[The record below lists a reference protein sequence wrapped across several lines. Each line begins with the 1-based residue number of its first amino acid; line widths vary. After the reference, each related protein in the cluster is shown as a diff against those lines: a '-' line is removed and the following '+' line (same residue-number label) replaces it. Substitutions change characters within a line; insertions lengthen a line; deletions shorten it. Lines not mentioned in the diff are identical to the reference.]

1 MQLNN
6 DYTRAVVL
14 STADIPWQQ
23 APFSGVQYRML
34 EQHGAEGTRSTSVV
48 RYEPGSHLPAHSHAL
63 GEEIIILQGEF
74 ADESGVYAAGSYI
87 KNPPGSSHAPFSAT
101 GCTLFIKQSHLQ
113 PEDIERVV
121 VDAQNSAWRPG
132 MVDGL
137 SVLPLAEFKSEHSAL
152 VNWQPGTVFTPHR
165 HWGGE
170 EIYVLD
176 GVFEDEFGRY
186 PAGTWLRS
194 PHMSQHAPFS
204 KAGCTIFVKVGHLPD
219 VAKMTPAASSG

>member
-14 STADIPWQQ
+14 NAADIPWQQ

-34 EQHGAEGTRSTSVV
+34 EQDGAEGTRSTSVV
-48 RYEPGSHLPAHSHAL
+48 RYEAGSHLPAHSHAL
-63 GEEIIILQGEF
+63 GEEIIVLQGEF

-87 KNPPGSSHAPFSAT
+87 KNPPGSIHAPFSAT
-101 GCTLFIKQSHLQ
+101 GCTLFVKQCHLQ

-121 VDAQNSAWRPG
+121 VDVQNSAWRPG

-137 SVLPLAEFKSEHSAL
+137 SVLPLSEFRGEHSAL
-152 VNWQPGTVFTPHR
+152 VNWKPGTVFTPHR

-204 KAGCTIFVKVGHLPD
+204 KEGCTIFVKVGHLPD
-219 VAKMTPAASSG
+219 VAAMTPAASSA